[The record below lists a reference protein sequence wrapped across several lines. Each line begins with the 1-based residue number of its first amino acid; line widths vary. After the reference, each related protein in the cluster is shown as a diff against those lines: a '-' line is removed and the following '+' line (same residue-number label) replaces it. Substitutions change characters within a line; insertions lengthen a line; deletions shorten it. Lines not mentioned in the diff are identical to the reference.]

1 MIGSINFL
9 GLGIHAR
16 YIESI
21 MQTVVT
27 IVVIERRYSIAVE
40 LRDNTKENS
49 QEAIGLATFSNSKSI
64 QIRLASRRRGEFIAR
79 TIQFLVLCAISNEL
93 TELLSDDF
101 RCAPKSFLEVHLDLV
116 LERCGR

>member
-1 MIGSINFL
+1 MNMIGSINFL
-9 GLGIHAR
+9 VLGIQAR

-27 IVVIERRYSIAVE
+27 IVVIERTYSIAVE

-64 QIRLASRRRGEFIAR
+64 QFGLASKRRG
-79 TIQFLVLCAISNEL
+79 N
-93 TELLSDDF
+93 LL
-101 RCAPKSFLEVHLDLV
+101 RKQYSF
-116 LERCGR
+116 